1 MINTFLISIVTV
13 ALAELGDKTQ
23 LLAFVLAARFRKP
36 LPIIGGIALA
46 TLLNHTIAGLVGS
59 WLAMSLDENVLRWGV
74 GLTFLA
80 VAAWALIPDRFT
92 EKERRSDRYGA
103 FVTALVSFFLV
114 EIGDKTQIATAALAA
129 HFGNVAAVVSGT
141 TIGMLIADGP
151 AVVLG
156 NALAEK
162 IPFRY
167 VRYAAAVMFAMIGT
181 LALLGIGIPTRG

>member
-1 MINTFLISIVTV
+1 M
-13 ALAELGDKTQ
+13 
-23 LLAFVLAARFRKP
+23 AFVIRITEISRIRLDFPRLAKS
-36 LPIIGGIALA
+36 LGG
-46 TLLNHTIAGLVGS
+46 
-59 WLAMSLDENVLRWGV
+59 NVLRWGV

-80 VAAWALIPDRFT
+80 VAVWALIPDRLT

-129 HFGNVAAVVSGT
+129 HFGNVVAVVSGT

-167 VRYAAAVMFAMIGT
+167 VRYAAAVMFAVIGI
-181 LALLGIGIPTRG
+181 LALLGVGVPTGN